1 MREANLRF
9 VPPLCNFE
17 DNVGVLP
24 LALVFYEVEV
34 VVHNAPTYPL
44 AWNKFGD
51 LDGAAVHVSVA
62 VLEFAESVG
71 PALMDSRPRQ
81 P

>member
-1 MREANLRF
+1 MSVSFHSLLSSN
-9 VPPLCNFE
+9 
-17 DNVGVLP
+17 
-24 LALVFYEVEV
+24 EVEV

-71 PALMDSRPRQ
+71 PALILS
-81 P
+81 